1 MMQLLLRSYLSAL
14 LLLPAAAVAQ
24 SPTIN
29 PDTAAQR
36 LGTRFVTT
44 GGHVG
49 LSIGVFDRGRTYF
62 YNFGTTELGAN
73 RPPTAA
79 TLYEIGSITKTFTS
93 LLLAQA
99 VVEKKV
105 ALNDDIRKYLDGQYP
120 NLAYAGQPIRLRHL
134 ANTTS
139 GLPDN
144 LPDRPDLFNGKLSPD
159 SLSVAYSRLHK
170 NYSRPQFYQDLH
182 RVKLSRPPGAQPQ
195 HSNTAAQ
202 LLSYI
207 LERVYKMPYEQLVQR
222 YILAPNGM
230 TSTLPATAVPAGRA
244 ALQAKGYS
252 RDNHVTPF
260 IALPDILPAGGLN
273 STTADM
279 LKYLQLHLAKKNPAV
294 QLTHQPTYGRVEE
307 EAIGLNW
314 FITKS
319 VASKRAYAHSGGSF
333 GFASY
338 CVFYP
343 ELNRGFVLLA
353 NKNTGSTESRLAE
366 LAAALEEG
374 IFGVPPGLQA
384 FRQELAKRLYQD
396 ALAVFTATRRQH
408 PELFLSEDYV
418 NLWGYALLAQAKKRE
433 AIGVFQLNAGLYPTS
448 ANTYDSLAEA
458 YEAAGEQALAIKNYR
473 RSLELN
479 PANENAAEH
488 LKKLGASSK

>member
-1 MMQLLLRSYLSAL
+1 MRILFRSYLSAL
-14 LLLPAAAVAQ
+14 LLLPAVAVAQ
-24 SPTIN
+24 LPAL

-36 LGTRFVTT
+36 LGTEFVTT

-49 LSIGVFDRGRTYF
+49 LSIGVFDRGRSYF
-62 YNFGTTELGAN
+62 YNFGTTEIGAS
-73 RPPTAA
+73 RPPTAS
-79 TLYEIGSITKTFTS
+79 TQYEIGSITKTFTS

-105 ALNDDIRKYLDGQYP
+105 KLTDDIRRYLDGQYP
-120 NLAYAGQPIRLRHL
+120 NLAYAGQPIQLQHL

-144 LPDRPDLFNGKLSPD
+144 LPDRPDIFQGKLSPD
-159 SLSVAYSRLHK
+159 SMAAAFSRLHQ
-170 NYSRPQFYQDLH
+170 NYSRGQFYQDLH
-182 RVKLSRPPGAQPQ
+182 QVKLNRAPGVRSQ

-207 LERVYKMPYEQLVQR
+207 LERVYKQPYEQLVQR

-230 TSTLPATAVPAGRA
+230 SSTLPITAVPAGPA
-244 ALQAKGYS
+244 ALQARGYS
-252 RDNHVTPF
+252 RENHPTPF
-260 IALPDILPAGGLN
+260 IDPPDMLPAGGL
-273 STTADM
+273 SSSPADM
-279 LKYLQLHLAKKNPAV
+279 LKYLQLQLAQKSAAV
-294 QLTHQPTYGRVEE
+294 RLTQQPTYGRMEE
-307 EAIGLNW
+307 EAVGLSW

-319 VASKRAYAHSGGSF
+319 AASKRAFSHSGGTF

-353 NKNTGSTESRLAE
+353 NKNTGSTESGLAT

-374 IFGVPPGLQA
+374 LFGVPPGLQA
-384 FRQELAKRLYQD
+384 FRQELSKRGYQE
-396 ALAVFTATRRQH
+396 APAVFAATRRQH

-418 NLWGYALLAQAKKRE
+418 NGWGYTLLRQARKRE
-433 AIGVFQLNAGLYPTS
+433 AIGVFELNVGLYPGS

-458 YEAAGEQALAIKNYR
+458 YEAAGEPEPAIKNYR

-479 PANENAAEH
+479 PANANAAER
-488 LKKLGASSK
+488 LQQLGASRK

>member
-1 MMQLLLRSYLSAL
+1 MRVFVRWYLLAL
-14 LLLPAAAVAQ
+14 LLLPVVAVAQ
-24 SPTIN
+24 SPAVN

-36 LGTRFVTT
+36 LGTRFVTA

-62 YNFGTTELGAN
+62 YNFGTTEMGAS

-120 NLAYAGQPIRLRHL
+120 NLSYAGQPIRLVHL

-144 LPDRPDLFNGKLSPD
+144 LPDRPDLFRGKLSPD
-159 SLSVAYSRLHK
+159 SLSAAYTRLHK
-170 NYSRPQFYQDLH
+170 NYSRAQFYQDLH
-182 RVKLSRPPGAQPQ
+182 RVKLSRAPGAQPQ

-202 LLSYI
+202 LVGYI
-207 LERVYKMPYEQLVQR
+207 LERVYNMPYEQLVQR

-230 TSTLPATAVPAGRA
+230 SSTAPVTAGLDSRA

-252 RDNHVTPF
+252 RENHLTPF
-260 IALPDILPAGGLN
+260 IALPDMLPAGGLR
-273 STTADM
+273 STTTDM
-279 LKYLQLHLAKKNPAV
+279 LKYVQLHLAKNNPAV
-294 QLTHQPTYGRVEE
+294 QLTHQPTHGSLEE

-314 FITKS
+314 VITKS
-319 VASKRAYAHSGGSF
+319 VDSKRAFSHSGGTF

-338 CVFYP
+338 CVLYP

-353 NKNTGSTESRLAE
+353 NKNTGSTESSLTE
-366 LAAALEEG
+366 LAAALEEAT
-374 IFGVPPGLQA
+374 FGVPPGLQA
-384 FRQELAKRLYQD
+384 FRTALAKGSYQD

-418 NLWGYALLAQAKKRE
+418 NTWGYVLLLQGKKRE
-433 AIGVFQLNAGLYPTS
+433 AIGVFQLNAGLYPNS

-458 YEAAGEQALAIKNYR
+458 YEAANEPALAIENYR
-473 RSLELN
+473 RSLALN
-479 PANENAAEH
+479 SSNDNAAEH

>member
-1 MMQLLLRSYLSAL
+1 MMRVVFRCYLSAL
-14 LLLPAAAVAQ
+14 LLLPAAAAAQ
-24 SPTIN
+24 APAIN

-36 LGTRFVTT
+36 LGTRFVTA

-49 LSIGVFDRGRTYF
+49 LSIGVIDRGRTYF

-105 ALNDDIRKYLDGQYP
+105 ALNDDIRQYLDGQYP
-120 NLAYAGQPIRLRHL
+120 NLAYAGQPIRLLHL

-139 GLPDN
+139 DLPDN
-144 LPDRPDLFNGKLSPD
+144 LPDRPDIFQGKLSPD
-159 SLSVAYSRLHK
+159 SLAAAFYRLHQH
-170 NYSRPQFYQDLH
+170 YRRPQFYQDLH
-182 RVKLSRPPGAQPQ
+182 RVKLGRAPGTQPQ
-195 HSNTAAQ
+195 HSNAAAQ

-230 TSTLPATAVPAGRA
+230 TSTVPTTAVPAGRA
-244 ALQAKGYS
+244 TLQAKGYS
-252 RDNHVTPF
+252 RENHTTPF
-260 IALPDILPAGGLN
+260 NAVPDLLPAGGFS
-273 STTADM
+273 STPADM
-279 LKYLQLHLAKKNPAV
+279 LHYLQLQLAKNNPAV
-294 QLTHQPTYGRVEE
+294 QLTHQPTHGSVEA

-319 VASKRAYAHSGGSF
+319 ADSKLAFSHSGGTF

-353 NKNTGSTESRLAE
+353 NKNSGSTETRLAE
-366 LAAALEEG
+366 LAAALEEST
-374 IFGVPPGLQA
+374 FGVPPGLQA
-384 FRQELAKRLYQD
+384 FRQELVKRSYQG
-396 ALAVFTATRRQH
+396 ALAIFSATRRQY

-418 NLWGYALLAQAKKRE
+418 NSWGYVLLRQAQPRA
-433 AIGVFQLNAGLYPTS
+433 AIGVFQLNAGLYPNS
-448 ANTYDSLAEA
+448 ANAYDSLAEA
-458 YEAAGEQALAIKNYR
+458 YEASGERELATQNYR
-473 RSLELN
+473 RSLALN
-479 PANENAAEH
+479 PANDNAAEH
-488 LKKLGASSK
+488 LKKLGASSN